1 MCPPSCL
8 TLRRSAPSRTGKHN
22 AFLRWLPVREQFG
35 APRDSVLRLLG
46 QLRLGPCR
54 LDCLLRDP
62 PPSSV
67 RRQLRS
73 ATLPVHSLL
82 RAEGERQRSSDRVQ
96 RSLDFVRLLGGSR
109 VPSSSGVRPTCCS

>member
-8 TLRRSAPSRTGKHN
+8 TLRRSAPSRTGKRN
-22 AFLRWLPVREQFG
+22 AFLRSLPVRERFG
-35 APRDSVLRLLG
+35 APPDSVLRLLG
-46 QLRLGPCR
+46 QLRLAPCR
-54 LDCLLRDP
+54 LDCLLRDL

-73 ATLPVHSLL
+73 ATLPVRSLL

-96 RSLDFVRLLGGSR
+96 WIPDFARL
-109 VPSSSGVRPTCCS
+109 